1 MATPLS
7 KMVQPHR
14 PMVRFTANAVR
25 GNPAL
30 SPSPASSARSIEQ
43 QPKVLSMPVS
53 ASPSVPNSIGRHSS
67 YHLGDGSN
75 NGGGPAPLSRSTSD
89 SILDAGIH
97 AVSSGGGGSSSSSR
111 GLSTPSLRRTLMY
124 LSRSSSAPLDEVS
137 TPRHARVHGRKPF
150 AHYGLDQRRRFG
162 PVAFSRSASDSARR
176 LPQPPPPPPRGNI
189 ISMGSIPALAR
200 SLSGHTDH
208 AGHAS
213 PLPLPLSL
221 DTPPLERGLSYM
233 SFVTIASEGS
243 PTNHA
248 LDSPP
253 QPQPRFQSPVRPW
266 IKKSRSGSTSVSR
279 ESPLTLQSYPSLQS
293 LPSFSNIPIGLN
305 NKPTYDSLRSV
316 GSSGYSA
323 EQEETDDVMY
333 GSMRTIIQGR
343 PQGQAQPPA
352 RRWPQPQ
359 SVLDQDH
366 IGANA
371 ELTVVTS
378 PPPRPSTPLPRSLS
392 ATSGGAAENCELPV
406 KWVSVDWYSAQGD
419 NSRRV
424 RGLDD
429 NTTLYSITC
438 HTVVKGITF
447 KVEKRYA
454 EFVKFKDVLIDE
466 GLMTTITPF
475 PPRKPMRSLFGGL
488 SNAAKDE
495 RAKGLATWLNSVISQ
510 PAESYAGNLGACT
523 MHEVMMESRAA
534 VHVFLSQAGVEGAYE
549 RHSETASTSNSI
561 PTPNSFV
568 GFGFGAEAQSGW
580 ARQDA
585 PRLPPILDGRPQAQS
600 PHMRTPLRAHSQPQS
615 QWTVLDEL
623 EAGHISNRW
632 TW

>member
-1 MATPLS
+1 MATRR
-7 KMVQPHR
+7 H
-14 PMVRFTANAVR
+14 
-25 GNPAL
+25 
-30 SPSPASSARSIEQ
+30 PSP
-43 QPKVLSMPVS
+43 
-53 ASPSVPNSIGRHSS
+53 N
-67 YHLGDGSN
+67 
-75 NGGGPAPLSRSTSD
+75 
-89 SILDAGIH
+89 
-97 AVSSGGGGSSSSSR
+97 
-111 GLSTPSLRRTLMY
+111 
-124 LSRSSSAPLDEVS
+124 
-137 TPRHARVHGRKPF
+137 
-150 AHYGLDQRRRFG
+150 
-162 PVAFSRSASDSARR
+162 
-176 LPQPPPPPPRGNI
+176 
-189 ISMGSIPALAR
+189 
-200 SLSGHTDH
+200 
-208 AGHAS
+208 
-213 PLPLPLSL
+213 
-221 DTPPLERGLSYM
+221 
-233 SFVTIASEGS
+233 
-243 PTNHA
+243 
-248 LDSPP
+248 
-253 QPQPRFQSPVRPW
+253 
-266 IKKSRSGSTSVSR
+266 
-279 ESPLTLQSYPSLQS
+279 YPSL
-293 LPSFSNIPIGLN
+293 LP
-305 NKPTYDSLRSV
+305 
-316 GSSGYSA
+316 
-323 EQEETDDVMY
+323 Q
-333 GSMRTIIQGR
+333 
-343 PQGQAQPPA
+343 
-352 RRWPQPQ
+352 
-359 SVLDQDH
+359 
-366 IGANA
+366 
-371 ELTVVTS
+371 
-378 PPPRPSTPLPRSLS
+378 
-392 ATSGGAAENCELPV
+392 V

-466 GLMTTITPF
+466 GLLTTITPF

-549 RHSETASTSNSI
+549 PHSETASTSNSI

-580 ARQDA
+580 ALQDA

>member
-1 MATPLS
+1 
-7 KMVQPHR
+7 MVQPHR

-406 KWVSVDWYSAQGD
+406 RASTSHLHLPFISNGTQWPLAAIPRRITPLYCLRSSGCQSIGTQRKAIIAGGFVGWTTTPHSTPLPATRWLRESRSRSKSGKVIPFTTQLLCFRLAYRLHRELIYYQPNVCQI
-419 NSRRV
+419 RRV
-424 RGLDD
+424 RQ
-429 NTTLYSITC
+429 
-438 HTVVKGITF
+438 V
-447 KVEKRYA
+447 
-454 EFVKFKDVLIDE
+454 
-466 GLMTTITPF
+466 
-475 PPRKPMRSLFGGL
+475 
-488 SNAAKDE
+488 
-495 RAKGLATWLNSVISQ
+495 
-510 PAESYAGNLGACT
+510 
-523 MHEVMMESRAA
+523 
-534 VHVFLSQAGVEGAYE
+534 
-549 RHSETASTSNSI
+549 
-561 PTPNSFV
+561 
-568 GFGFGAEAQSGW
+568 
-580 ARQDA
+580 
-585 PRLPPILDGRPQAQS
+585 
-600 PHMRTPLRAHSQPQS
+600 
-615 QWTVLDEL
+615 
-623 EAGHISNRW
+623 
-632 TW
+632 